1 MKKETKTMKAM
12 TSAVVAAIAM
22 IGFATGAFAGGG
34 CGAGQ
39 HADPGGRDG
48 TVAEISKPATQTQI
62 ATESEK

>member
-1 MKKETKTMKAM
+1 MKSMLFALIAT
-12 TSAVVAAIAM
+12 VAM

-34 CGAGQ
+34 CGSGQ

-48 TVAEISKPATQTQI
+48 TVADISTPATETQI